1 MSGLSRRKPRLNCS
15 RYTRR
20 TEAGRFMA
28 EAILFDLGNTL
39 VGYFGR
45 AEFPAIL
52 KAAILGVQEILRE
65 QGLLR
70 VDPET
75 MWRGVRAEDH
85 EAEDHRVRPLEGRLA
100 RIFQLELDQV
110 EAVGDELCRRF
121 TAPIFARGRC
131 YEDTLPTLQT
141 LRAGGYRLAVV
152 SNTPWGSP
160 GALWREELE
169 RLGLDPWLDAVVFC
183 TDAGVRKPAR
193 QIFQLA
199 LAQLQLEPQDCLF
212 VGDDPRWDLAGPR
225 AMGMDTC
232 LIDRQSLVQD
242 TSTASIQNL
251 HELMTVLQSR

>member
-1 MSGLSRRKPRLNCS
+1 
-15 RYTRR
+15 
-20 TEAGRFMA
+20 MA

-39 VGYFGR
+39 VRYFDR
-45 AEFPAIL
+45 AEFPAVL
-52 KAAILGVQEILRE
+52 KAGVLGVQNYLQE

-75 MWRGVRAEDH
+75 MWHGVRAEDH
-85 EAEDHRVRPLEGRLA
+85 EAEDHHVRPLEGRLA
-100 RIFQLELDQV
+100 RIFQLEPDQMA
-110 EAVGDELCRRF
+110 AVAGELCRRF

-131 YEDTLPTLQT
+131 YEDALPTLQA

-169 RLGLDPWLDAVVFC
+169 RLGLDQWLDAVVFC

-193 QIFQLA
+193 PIFQLA
-199 LAQLQLEPQDCLF
+199 LAQLQVEPQACLF

-232 LIDRQSLVQD
+232 LIDRQGLVLD
-242 TSTASIQNL
+242 EGAVSIQSL
-251 HELMTVLQSR
+251 HELMAALQSR